1 MGNIKMPYPAI
12 IAHRG
17 ACGYL
22 PEHTLP
28 AVELAHTFD
37 ADYIEQDVVLTSDG
51 VPIVLHDVTLELT
64 TNVATLFPE
73 RHRDD
78 GLFYAIDFTLEEIK
92 ALNAHERTDS
102 LGNPV
107 FPERYSGTE
116 AEFKVPTLAEE
127 IETVDRL
134 NKASGKRT
142 GVYIELKRP
151 EFHEQEGVDIY
162 QAVIDVLTTFDRLGE
177 NAETVI
183 QCFDPETLKRFAHE
197 GTFKGPLVQLVLT
210 ESIANWRGDFE
221 AMHTTSGLKE
231 VAAYAHGIGPDVNL
245 LENESGGSSEMVV
258 AAKKLGLFLHPYTL
272 RADSESIP
280 GVNFEALHKKL
291 FIDLEVDG
299 AFTDF
304 ADQTRELLIHMG
316 KIS

>member
-1 MGNIKMPYPAI
+1 MGNIKMPCPAI

-28 AVELAHTFD
+28 AVELAHTFG

-64 TNVATLFPE
+64 TNVAALFPE

-92 ALNAHERTDS
+92 TLNAHERTDS
-102 LGNPV
+102 HGNPV
-107 FPERYSGTE
+107 FPGRYSGTGV
-116 AEFKVPTLAEE
+116 EFKVPTLAEE

-134 NKASGKRT
+134 NAASGKRT

-162 QAVIDVLTTFDRLGE
+162 QAVLDVLTVFDRLGE
-177 NAETVI
+177 KCRNR
-183 QCFDPETLKRFAHE
+183 DS
-197 GTFKGPLVQLVLT
+197 VL
-210 ESIANWRGDFE
+210 
-221 AMHTTSGLKE
+221 
-231 VAAYAHGIGPDVNL
+231 
-245 LENESGGSSEMVV
+245 
-258 AAKKLGLFLHPYTL
+258 
-272 RADSESIP
+272 
-280 GVNFEALHKKL
+280 
-291 FIDLEVDG
+291 
-299 AFTDF
+299 
-304 ADQTRELLIHMG
+304 
-316 KIS
+316 